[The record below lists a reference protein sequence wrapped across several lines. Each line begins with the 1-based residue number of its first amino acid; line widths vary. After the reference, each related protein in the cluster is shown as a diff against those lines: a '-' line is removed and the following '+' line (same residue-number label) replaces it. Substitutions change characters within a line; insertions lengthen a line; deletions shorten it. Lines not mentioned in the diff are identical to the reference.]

1 MEEQGAKK
9 EEALINELLVKHRRS
24 SGGPK

>member
-1 MEEQGAKK
+1 MEEQEAKK